1 MKRYCS
7 RYGVLFSVVVTLVSS
22 LCFTLP
28 ALAGGGALSLQK
40 TAPFEEGLAVPD
52 AVKNECQLETK
63 IPDFA
68 QDFAKGGF
76 DKIDMVDSAS
86 ESTPGKAVKIIITDV
101 AGARGGVWSGP
112 KYVSI
117 KATLWEDGK
126 VVGTLA
132 SRRSTSGGMYGG
144 YKGTCSLLGR
154 CAKTLGK
161 DVATW
166 LKKPS
171 MNERIGEAR

>member
-7 RYGVLFSVVVTLVSS
+7 RYGVLLSVVMLVAS

-40 TAPFEEGLAVPD
+40 TAPFEEGLSVPEAVQ
-52 AVKNECQLETK
+52 KECQLETK

-68 QDFAKGGF
+68 EGFAKGDF
-76 DKIDMVDSAS
+76 EVTMVDGAS
-86 ESTPGKAVKIIITDV
+86 ESTPGKAVKIVITDL
-101 AGARGGVWSGP
+101 AGAKGGIYSGP
-112 KYVSI
+112 KYVAI
-117 KATLWEDGK
+117 KATLWQDGK
-126 VVGTLA
+126 VAGTLS

-154 CAKTLGK
+154 CAKALGK

-171 MNERIGEAR
+171 MNERMGEAR